1 MNWSGFHYIRAHFS
15 CMKDKEEACQ
25 QLNLMIWCS
34 QTLLTMPNT
43 SDGHVQCGE
52 SKGTPKRRRKSNLL
66 KKQFW
71 ELPTPSSLSSAL
83 FSIEIIQ
90 SERNVLCISQL
101 NSSKAP
107 STQSVKKGAFFTY
120 TEIEIWFEP
129 YHDRDSTYGAK
140 KGGVH
145 LN

>member
-71 ELPTPSSLSSAL
+71 ELPTPLSQPYSPLKLSNRKGTCSAFHKSTPQKHHL
-83 FSIEIIQ
+83 PSQ
-90 SERNVLCISQL
+90 SR
-101 NSSKAP
+101 
-107 STQSVKKGAFFTY
+107 KGLFFTY